1 MINTD
6 SKPMRRMKIQSGFT
20 LVELLVV
27 IVIISLLSMIVVPS
41 ISKATDA
48 AHNIMCVNNLRNL
61 GSAMGVYHSEN
72 NDEFWPIKL
81 HNTPERG
88 ITTFF
93 WGSATDPVDP
103 SASPLLKA
111 SGGSLSTMW
120 CPSQPWGTYVP
131 QGKVSE
137 QTTNY
142 GYNAWCLDPEAWNR
156 KTPSK
161 VPMRRKYRTDIDR
174 PSELFVF
181 VDSAMYWAPGGV
193 DIMQNSTHLE
203 PISGSGKQTP
213 TTHFRHNG
221 RTNAVCVDGSAGS
234 YDSEGWVFEGK
245 YKDIKLGFV
254 GTENIP
260 HYDQ

>member
-1 MINTD
+1 
-6 SKPMRRMKIQSGFT
+6 MRRIKIQSGFT

-27 IVIISLLSMIVVPS
+27 IVVISLLSMIVVPF

-48 AHNIMCVNNLRNL
+48 AYNIKCVNNLRNL
-61 GSAMGVYHSEN
+61 GTAMGLYLSD
-72 NDEFWPIKL
+72 NDDKFWPCSL
-81 HNTPERG
+81 YHTPRRG
-88 ITTFF
+88 ITTYF
-93 WGSATDPVDP
+93 WGTATDPVDS
-103 SASPLLKA
+103 SASPLLSA

-120 CPSQPWGTYVP
+120 CPKQPWGTYVP
-131 QGKVSE
+131 QGNVSE
-137 QTTNY
+137 PTTNY
-142 GYNAWCLDPEAWNR
+142 GYNAWCLDPKAW
-156 KTPSK
+156 
-161 VPMRRKYRTDIDR
+161 RRKSPSGVLMPRKKRMDIDR
-174 PSELFVF
+174 PGELFVF
-181 VDSAMYWAPGGV
+181 VDSAMHWAPGGV

-203 PISGSGKQTP
+203 PISGSGVQTP